1 MRLHDTLQL
10 AGLGVF
16 MFGRNDWLNVPV
28 QKGARLGFDRNRLAP
43 RALVHAIGPPL
54 SRPHSRKDL
63 IDVVIDTTDDT
74 GPGTDITGRDPY
86 LDMLRPILDG
96 AITVHH
102 GHMSEIEIT
111 GPDTARG
118 VWSMEDH
125 IWFPAALGLGQLWG
139 TGWYEE
145 DYRRVA
151 ARWKIARM
159 VLRRQRVELDGV
171 QTFPP
176 IGR

>member
-1 MRLHDTLQL
+1 MDHELADIESIRQLKARYFRTLDQQDWD
-10 AGLGVF
+10 AYRDVF
-16 MFGRNDWLNVPV
+16 T
-28 QKGARLGFDRNRLAP
+28 A
-43 RALVHAIGPPL
+43 
-54 SRPHSRKDL
+54 
-63 IDVVIDTTDDT
+63 DVVIDTTDDT

-145 DYRRVA
+145 DYRRVD